1 MTEWNFHGSSSHRW
15 VANDCVGSN
24 VTQCP
29 DCNFS
34 APAITLAFLI
44 LTLAT
49 VFKFFALSLDFS
61 LVGVR
66 LALLIGLLFCCPDR

>member
-1 MTEWNFHGSSSHRW
+1 MIALGPI
-15 VANDCVGSN
+15 

-34 APAITLAFLI
+34 APTITLAFLI

-49 VFKFFALSLDFS
+49 ELLKFFALSLDFS

-66 LALLIGLLFCCPDR
+66 LALLIGLSVLLSLKLIAN